1 MHFIWDPSRIRR
13 CCVFAARRGE
23 WPPNIRRNCISF
35 NIIYINVTNARQNI
49 GLLRLP
55 TKFPKT
61 DMDTIENYKSNLFME
76 LYEIFRSIRV
86 DNESEQ
92 VIQEYYE
99 LQNGKMVMTRS
110 GPVE

>member
-1 MHFIWDPSRIRR
+1 
-13 CCVFAARRGE
+13 
-23 WPPNIRRNCISF
+23 
-35 NIIYINVTNARQNI
+35 
-49 GLLRLP
+49 
-55 TKFPKT
+55 
-61 DMDTIENYKSNLFME
+61 MDTIENYKSNLFME